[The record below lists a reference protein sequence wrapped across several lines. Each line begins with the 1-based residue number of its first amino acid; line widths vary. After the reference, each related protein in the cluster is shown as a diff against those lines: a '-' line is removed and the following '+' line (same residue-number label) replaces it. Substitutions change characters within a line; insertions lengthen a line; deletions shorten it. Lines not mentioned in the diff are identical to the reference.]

1 MNHRKKI
8 STVKLLRAIN
18 WYMYP
23 NFKEVKVWKNM
34 CILEVI
40 KFSICGVFLL
50 FVVFFFFKK
59 FFSKHFILKNYEST
73 NKLDESS
80 NDLIYPWPRFTL
92 PHVHYFLSA
101 QTHTHTT
108 LFLAEPL
115 NIVAAV
121 TSGVC
126 WRTEVCYFSWFLSWR
141 IPFPSFP
148 YDHKEILYFFPQYFK
163 FHQALKLLGVHFCV
177 MSRDHIECFPWNNL
191 AKQLHF

>member
-1 MNHRKKI
+1 MLSI
-8 STVKLLRAIN
+8 GI
-18 WYMYP
+18 
-23 NFKEVKVWKNM
+23 
-34 CILEVI
+34 CILILKKLKCEKIYVSW
-40 KFSICGVFLL
+40 KWLNSQSVVSFYFLWYFFSSKSFSPNILFWKIMNLQISWMSPLMISYTLDLDSLNHMCTIFFLL
-50 FVVFFFFKK
+50 K
-59 FFSKHFILKNYEST
+59 
-73 NKLDESS
+73 
-80 NDLIYPWPRFTL
+80 
-92 PHVHYFLSA
+92 
-101 QTHTHTT
+101 HTHTT